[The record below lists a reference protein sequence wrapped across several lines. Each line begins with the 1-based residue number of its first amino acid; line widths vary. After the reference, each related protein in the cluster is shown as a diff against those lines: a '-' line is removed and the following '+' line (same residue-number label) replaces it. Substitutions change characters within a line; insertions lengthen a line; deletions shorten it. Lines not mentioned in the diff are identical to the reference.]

1 MTRSR
6 TMQLILDDI
15 GIFMLVLVT
24 ALRRRITVIVAAVLL
39 VFGPALGRAAA
50 RPAPQSPSIGARGLP
65 LRSPAHSSPSA
76 QQSPEASAPSTFV
89 PATTTTTT
97 IVTATIVATTST
109 DAPPTPARV
118 LKLGMRGADVLALK
132 NRLDLLRFDVG
143 SVDDRFDAQT
153 WQGVVAFQKLS
164 GLPRSGKV
172 DRATD
177 SAIASATT
185 PGGLIPNGPAPRV
198 EIDVGRQV
206 LMLFDAYGLRRVLN
220 ISSGSEKAYCTIS
233 GKTSEKVCGDAKT
246 PRGNFRVQRRIAGWR
261 ESDLGKLYN
270 PLYFDGG
277 FAIHGALSVPAYPAS
292 HGCVRI
298 SMASAEWFPSAVA
311 NGTPVYLFD

>member
-1 MTRSR
+1 MVRFRRS
-6 TMQLILDDI
+6 T
-15 GIFMLVLVT
+15 
-24 ALRRRITVIVAAVLL
+24 TVMVAGVLL
-39 VFGPALGRAAA
+39 VLGPALGRAAG
-50 RPAPQSPSIGARGLP
+50 RPAPESLSIGARGLP
-65 LRSPAHSSPSA
+65 LRSPVQASPSA
-76 QQSPEASAPSTFV
+76 QQSPEASAPSTSV
-89 PATTTTTT
+89 PATTTTATT
-97 IVTATIVATTST
+97 TFVATTSAGT
-109 DAPPTPARV
+109 PSTPARV

-132 NRLDLLRFDVG
+132 SRLDLLRFDVG

-172 DRATD
+172 DGATD
-177 SAIASATT
+177 AAVASATT

-198 EIDVGRQV
+198 EVDVGRQV

-233 GKTSEKVCGDAKT
+233 GKTNEKVCGDAKT

-298 SMASAEWFPSAVA
+298 SMASAKWFPSAVA

>member
-1 MTRSR
+1 MAMVR
-6 TMQLILDDI
+6 
-15 GIFMLVLVT
+15 
-24 ALRRRITVIVAAVLL
+24 LRRSTTVIVVGVLL
-39 VFGPALGRAAA
+39 VFGPALGRAAG
-50 RPAPQSPSIGARGLP
+50 RPAPESLSIGARGLP

-76 QQSPEASAPSTFV
+76 QQSPEASAPSTSV
-89 PATTTTTT
+89 PATTTTATT
-97 IVTATIVATTST
+97 TFVATTST
-109 DAPPTPARV
+109 GTPSTPARV

-132 NRLDLLRFDVG
+132 SRLDLLRFDVG

-172 DRATD
+172 DGATD

-185 PGGLIPNGPAPRV
+185 PGGLIPNGPTPRV
-198 EIDVGRQV
+198 EVDVGRQV

-233 GKTSEKVCGDAKT
+233 GKTNEKVCGDAKT

-311 NGTPVYLFD
+311 NGTPVYLID

>member
-1 MTRSR
+1 MVRFRRS
-6 TMQLILDDI
+6 T
-15 GIFMLVLVT
+15 
-24 ALRRRITVIVAAVLL
+24 TVMVAGVLL
-39 VFGPALGRAAA
+39 VLGPALGRAAG
-50 RPAPQSPSIGARGLP
+50 RPARESLSIGARGLP
-65 LRSPAHSSPSA
+65 LRSPAQASPSA
-76 QQSPEASAPSTFV
+76 QQSPEASAPSTSV
-89 PATTTTTT
+89 PATTTTATT
-97 IVTATIVATTST
+97 TFVATTSAGT
-109 DAPPTPARV
+109 PSTPARV

-132 NRLDLLRFDVG
+132 SRLDLLRFDVG

-172 DRATD
+172 DGATD
-177 SAIASATT
+177 AAVASATT

-198 EIDVGRQV
+198 EVDVGRQV

-233 GKTSEKVCGDAKT
+233 GKTNEKVCGDAKT

-298 SMASAEWFPSAVA
+298 SMASAKWFPSAVA